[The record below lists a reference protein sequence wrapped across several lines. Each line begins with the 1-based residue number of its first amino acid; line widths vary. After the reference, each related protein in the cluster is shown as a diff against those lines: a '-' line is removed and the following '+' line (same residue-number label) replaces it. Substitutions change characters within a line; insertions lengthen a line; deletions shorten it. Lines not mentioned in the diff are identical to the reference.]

1 MNILFDF
8 LINEKTKEA
17 VIKQIKKNFLS
28 SSNHNFVKV
37 DGIKYFF
44 DKDENE
50 IRVYAKSS
58 YEVIGRYN
66 PEELTK
72 KLDLIKNRRN

>member
-1 MNILFDF
+1 MDILFNFPIDS
-8 LINEKTKEA
+8 KTKEA
-17 VIKQIKKNFLS
+17 VIKQIKKNLLS
-28 SSNHNFVKV
+28 SSKHNFVKF

-44 DKDENE
+44 DKDKNE
-50 IRVYAKSS
+50 IRVFAKSS

-66 PEELTK
+66 PEELNQ